1 MVKMSSGKSPKR
13 AVTGGRH
20 SGPKHHSGT
29 PRRPRPPQSRIPAI
43 NPAADWAQVAAD
55 PIEQEPAASGT
66 PARTTKRRRK
76 KGRRLLRAFI
86 WTAVCATLAV
96 LATVGLGWSKLSRE
110 ADSHLDMFQ
119 YRVPPTQSKVLDNKG
134 NVIGT
139 FAIQKRTL
147 IAYGDIPRAFQ
158 AAIVAAEDGDFWN
171 HNGVSSRGFFGAAW
185 RGIKSLGRDR
195 SGFSTLTMQLVRT
208 VTEKR
213 ERDLLK
219 GGIKRKLIEIMV
231 ARRLER
237 AFTKEQIMEQYANEV
252 NFGAGYYGLMAASD
266 YYFKKDPLE
275 LNLEECALLAG
286 LVQRPSKSHDRLF
299 SADPKEREIVLARRN
314 YVISRMEAEGYL
326 KEYPEGFAEQ
336 LKKRPILLGRENAG
350 EVEFAAYVVEEV
362 RKTLEPR
369 YGSELLEGGLVIHT
383 TIDAAWQRIATDSV
397 RKGLREI
404 EKARGFRNDKDT
416 VKFYQNPET
425 DKDPSWRRFYAP
437 GDTARGIILKW
448 DKNVAT
454 VRMDRSIIEV
464 PAKAFEWAGKPAL
477 EALERGAAP
486 LFEITD
492 TTPEGAPMTLELTQM
507 PEAEGALLAVESA
520 TGEIKAMVGGYDFR
534 RSQFNRATQ
543 ARRQVGST
551 IKPFIYGAAL
561 EEGYTP
567 ATIVSDTPIKYL
579 LGGPNARPMI
589 NRKTGKDENE
599 YQPNN
604 DERGFFGPLTF
615 WEALARSRNI
625 PAVKTLEMAGI
636 NNTLNFIE
644 KCGIDKNKIP
654 PYPSMALGAADLTLE
669 EIIQGYSTI
678 ASGGGIC
685 PEPFLIKKVV
695 DRNGAVRFEHRT
707 QPRPLEQAID
717 PVVNFQL
724 IQMLQAVTAFGT
736 AAGTSSELGKP
747 VAGKTGTT
755 NENTDAWFIGFS
767 NKMDKFSGLQSP
779 ITCGVWVGLD
789 AKKTIYPGATGGKA
803 ALPIWKS
810 FMKAA
815 LSREP
820 PTDFRPPAD
829 AEWEWIDIDID
840 TGLRHGP
847 GTVSTRIRTLLFRRG
862 SAPVGETSLEIAA
875 LIASAKSKA
884 NVFVLEERPWGVP
897 TKFSTLINDPNDY

>member
-1 MVKMSSGKSPKR
+1 MVKMSSGKSPKW
-13 AVTGGRH
+13 AGASGKH
-20 SGPKHHSGT
+20 SGPKRHSGT
-29 PRRPRPPQSRIPAI
+29 PKRPRPQQSRIPAAK
-43 NPAADWAQVAAD
+43 P
-55 PIEQEPAASGT
+55 ASGRAQSIADQREEEPT
-66 PARTTKRRRK
+66 WSGATTRMPRKRK
-76 KGRRLLRAFI
+76 KSRKLLRAVM
-86 WTAVCATLAV
+86 WTIACVILAMI
-96 LATVGLGWSKLSRE
+96 ATVGLGWSKLSRE

-171 HNGVSSRGFFGAAW
+171 HKGVSTRGFFGAAW

-213 ERDLLK
+213 ERNLLK
-219 GGIKRKLIEIMV
+219 GGIRRKLIEIMV

-314 YVISRMEAEGYL
+314 YVISRMESEGYL
-326 KEYPEGFAEQ
+326 RDYPDGFAEQ

-362 RKTLEPR
+362 RKTLEPK

-404 EKARGFRNDKDT
+404 EKTRGFRNDKDA

-448 DKNVAT
+448 NKNVAT

-464 PAKAFEWAGKPAL
+464 PAKAFEWAGKQAL
-477 EALERGAAP
+477 DTLERGAAP
-486 LFEITD
+486 LFEIKD
-492 TTPEGAPMTLELTQM
+492 TTPEGSPLALELTQI

-579 LGGPNARPMI
+579 LGGPNAKPTI

-636 NNTLNFIE
+636 NNTLNFLE
-644 KCGIDKNKIP
+644 KCGIDRNKIP

-669 EIIQGYSTI
+669 EIMQGYSTI

-685 PEPFLIKKVV
+685 PEPFMIKKVV
-695 DRNGAVRFEHRT
+695 DRNGAVRFERKP

-717 PVVNFQL
+717 PLVNFQL
-724 IQMLQAVTAFGT
+724 IQMLQAVTTSGT
-736 AAGTSSELGKP
+736 AGGTTSELGKP

-755 NENTDAWFIGFS
+755 NEHTDAWFIGFS
-767 NKMDKFSGLQSP
+767 NRIDKFSGLQSP

-789 AKKTIYPGATGGKA
+789 AKKTLYPGATGNRA

-820 PTDFRPPAD
+820 PTDFRPPAA
-829 AEWEWIDIDID
+829 AEWEWVDIDID
-840 TGLRHGP
+840 TGLRLGP
-847 GTVSTRIRTLLFRRG
+847 GTVSNRVRTLLFRRG
-862 SAPVGETSLEIAA
+862 SAPYGETTLEIAA
-875 LIASAKSKA
+875 LMASAKSKA
-884 NVFVLEERPWGVP
+884 NIFVLEERPWGVH
-897 TKFSTLINDPNDY
+897 TKSSTLINDPNDY